1 MPATVKKIVLW
12 RTEVDNKPGAL
23 ANGIE
28 PAAKAGADLQ
38 IVMGYRHPG
47 QEGKATIEVYPIVG
61 KKLVAAAQAAGLSPA
76 PIPALLIE
84 GDNKPGVGYAIAQ
97 AVADAGISFA
107 FFVAHAIGRKYAAVA
122 GFESDDDSKAAVP
135 LIKRALTPK
144 KR

>member
-12 RTEVDNKPGAL
+12 RTEIDNKPGAL
-23 ANGIE
+23 ASAIE

-61 KKLVAAAQAAGLSPA
+61 KRLVAAAQAAGLSPA

-97 AVADAGISFA
+97 AVTDAGINFA
-107 FFVAHAIGRKYAAVA
+107 FFVAHVIGRKYAAVA
-122 GFESDDDSKAAVP
+122 GFESDDDAKTAVP
-135 LIKRALTPK
+135 LIKRALAPK